1 MSAKMARSLSKP
13 EFLEHACIA
22 TRMID
27 KRRQLF
33 DLQLKVNEEKV
44 EHYKKCQTLCQEEE
58 DFQRRDLEFEQ
69 SLVKFEAFSKKNEFN
84 YKRATKR

>member
-1 MSAKMARSLSKP
+1 MARRRSRP

-33 DLQLKVNEEKV
+33 DLQLKVNAEKAKYH
-44 EHYKKCQTLCQEEE
+44 EQCQSLCRDEE
-58 DFQRRDLEFEQ
+58 DFQRRDLEFKQ
-69 SLVKFEAFSKKNEFN
+69 SLVKFEAFSKKNESI